1 MNRSLAEINIPKH
14 RLLDDQETRELI
26 LRAQRGDQQARDL
39 LAQHNLRLVMSIV
52 SRFTGRGTEEED
64 LFQLGCLGLIKAID
78 RFDLGQ
84 GVQFSTYAVPLIMG
98 EIRQFL
104 RDSGPIKISRSIR
117 EMVQQ
122 VGVARE
128 KLTQEFGHEPSLA
141 ELAGVTRL
149 SREEIITAVEAA
161 QPIKYL
167 QETIDQNDQETIT
180 LGERVTEGGDPQ
192 ELPWLEGIALKEV
205 ILMLEPR
212 LKRILEMRFFE
223 EKNQTQVA
231 QVLGISQVQVS
242 RLEKEALRR
251 LRGIMQE

>member
-1 MNRSLAEINIPKH
+1 MIRSLAEINIPKLP
-14 RLLDDQETRELI
+14 LLNELETTELI
-26 LRAQRGDQQARDL
+26 LRAQKGDQQAKDIL
-39 LAQHNLRLVMSIV
+39 TQHNLRLVMSIV
-52 SRFTGRGTEEED
+52 SRFTGRGTEKED

-78 RFDLGQ
+78 RFDSSQ

-122 VGVARE
+122 VSVARE
-128 KLTQEFGHEPSLA
+128 KLTQERGREPSLA
-141 ELAGVTRL
+141 ELEEDTKL
-149 SREEIITAVEAA
+149 SREEIIVAVEAS

-167 QETIDQNDQETIT
+167 QETISQNDQENIT
-180 LGERVTEGGDPQ
+180 FGDHVAEGGDPQ
-192 ELPWLEGIALKEV
+192 ELPWLEGVALKEV
-205 ILMLEPR
+205 ISMLEPR
-212 LKRILEMRFFE
+212 LKRLLEMRFFE
-223 EKNQTQVA
+223 EKTQSKVA

-242 RLEKEALRR
+242 RLEKEALRQ